1 MKPVM
6 TGESGRL
13 QWDKAPK
20 TAVETH
26 AEGKLA
32 ACLDLGNSE
41 DYKPLYVLTKAGVP
55 TGVRLSSLLESPG
68 EETELTDKLNAQ
80 ETETELFHLDVKSSA
95 SWWGRMRSKFKSNS
109 SRPKDA
115 GAREQGLYLVLKNSR
130 VESLEEE
137 TIRKYLAGKS
147 VHVES
152 AGVHDL
158 NGEFLVVSVAWTAED
173 VRAVVKTQEPVVAS
187 ASEPS
192 DDRNE
197 EEEVPSTET
206 EQVIET
212 YSTSPC
218 TVAFGSVVVK
228 YNKDTGCIFAS
239 GSPHTHK
246 TKKEA
251 PSPKES
257 SKSPSKSSSSRSFR
271 DRFKRRSSSISVEW
285 SEDLERRGGTGGK
298 LKSSGSW
305 VDESELETIEG

>member
-20 TAVETH
+20 TAVESH

-41 DYKPLYVLTKAGVP
+41 DYKPLYVLSKAGVP
-55 TGVRLSSLLESPG
+55 TGVRLASLLESPG
-68 EETELTDKLNAQ
+68 EEAQLTDNLNAQ
-80 ETETELFHLDVKSSA
+80 ETETEVFNLEVKSSA
-95 SWWGRMRSKFKSNS
+95 SWWGRMRSKFKTNS
-109 SRPKDA
+109 SRPKDSSN
-115 GAREQGLYLVLKNSR
+115 REQGVYLVMKNSR

-137 TIRKYLAGKS
+137 TLRKYLTGKT

-173 VRAVVKTQEPVVAS
+173 VRAVVKTQEPAS
-187 ASEPS
+187 S
-192 DDRNE
+192 DEKNDDSSDI
-197 EEEVPSTET
+197 PATET

-218 TVAFGSVVVK
+218 TVAYSCVVVK
-228 YNKDTGCIFAS
+228 YNKDTGLILAS
-239 GSPHTHK
+239 GSPRGTHK

-251 PSPKES
+251 PDPKES
-257 SKSPSKSSSSRSFR
+257 STSPTKSSRSFR
-271 DRFKRRSSSISVEW
+271 DRFKRRGSSISVEW
-285 SEDLERRGGTGGK
+285 SEDLEKKGTGGK
-298 LKSSGSW
+298 LRSSGSW